1 MSAPAGLP
9 TLPNTSP
16 PDATEVAETRPSPS
30 LRASRFARDSAACL
44 LLFVLAFAFMSPGLV
59 PGRVAAPAD
68 QLMAFAPWQA
78 TYPNVVPLLPGGDAL
93 QNQLPWHQWAADE
106 FAAGRFP
113 LWVSGPLGG
122 YNLFASYQPGVL
134 FPLH

>member
-30 LRASRFARDSAACL
+30 LRASRFARDSAACV

-59 PGRVAAPAD
+59 PVRVAAPAD

-78 TYPNVVPLLPGGDAL
+78 TSRNVVPLLPGGDAL
-93 QNQLPWHQWAADE
+93 QNQLPSHQWAADE
-106 FAAGRFP
+106 FAAARSP
-113 LWVSGPLGG
+113 LW
-122 YNLFASYQPGVL
+122 LFSPRGSYGL
-134 FPLH
+134 F